1 MFGIGPW
8 LAVVA
13 GEILQRVLLLPFLLG
28 TTVFLPLVST
38 SSPPGQPEPL
48 CRFGVNGSVAG
59 YDVTPLRLG
68 WYIDYFANSNPARP
82 NGAEY
87 APMVRIRQTGPNS
100 YVYAPPAAEIQNIAA
115 SNPGADWFVANEPDR
130 KIYQDALDPRVY
142 ARAYHDIYQKIKA
155 ADPTARV
162 FAGSIVQ
169 PTPLRLQYLDL
180 VLQNYQDLYGRLMP
194 VDGWAIHNFLL
205 NEKEGCPNDPNDP
218 ETYTCWGAGIPPGI
232 DATEGLR
239 LRVADNDD
247 IDLFKEQIERFRR
260 WMAARGYRDYPLY
273 VSEYGVLFWMYE
285 DLSLGPI
292 VDEDGNTFSP
302 ERVNTFMSATFD
314 YMLTARDPNLGYPAD
329 DNRLVQRFSWYSVTD
344 QEFNGFLFDVDRGRA
359 RTTMGD
365 NYASYTAQVADQVDL
380 IPVRLTVNPP
390 APISS
395 GEGVTLT
402 LSALVSNSGNDLRA
416 RTFDVR
422 FYNGRPGQGGVPI
435 GEAQTVSS
443 IGCGETNEVTVTWPD
458 VKPGQYQVYA
468 LVDVNGFV
476 EEENESN
483 NLIRSTVSFYDQ
495 ALYAPFVAQGMA
507 IFNPVD

>member
-1 MFGIGPW
+1 MIAIGPL
-8 LAVVA
+8 LAAVA

-28 TTVFLPLVST
+28 TTVFLPLFTT

-48 CRFGVNGSVAG
+48 CRFGVNGSVSG
-59 YDVTPLRLG
+59 YDVVPLRLG
-68 WYIDYFANSNPARP
+68 WYIDYFASANPVRP
-82 NGAEY
+82 NGAEH

-100 YVYAPPAAEIQNIAA
+100 YVYAPTANEIQQIAA
-115 SNPGADWFVANEPDR
+115 GNPGADWFVANEPDR
-130 KIYQDALDPRVY
+130 KIYQDALEPRVY
-142 ARAYHDIYQKIKA
+142 ARAYHDLYQKIKA
-155 ADPTARV
+155 ADPTAHV

-180 VLQNYQDLYGRLMP
+180 VLQHYQQLYGQLMP

-247 IDLFKEQIERFRR
+247 IDLFQEQIERFRR
-260 WMAARGYRDYPLY
+260 WMAARGYRDFPLY

-302 ERVNTFMSATFD
+302 ERVNAFMSATFD
-314 YMLTARDPNLGYPAD
+314 YMLTAKDPDLGYPAD
-329 DNRLVQRFSWYSVTD
+329 GNRLVQRFSWYSVTD
-344 QEFNGFLFDVDRGRA
+344 QAFNGFLFDVDKNRM
-359 RTTMGD
+359 RTAMGD
-365 NYASYTAQVADQVDL
+365 NYAGYSASVADQVDL
-380 IPVRLTVNPP
+380 LPVRLAISPP

-395 GEGVTLT
+395 GEGVSLT
-402 LSALVSNSGNDLRA
+402 LSALVANSGNDLRPKA
-416 RTFDVR
+416 FAVQ

-435 GEAQTVSS
+435 GAAQGVSLS
-443 IGCGETNEVTVTWPD
+443 GCGDTRAAEVIWPD
-458 VKPGQYQVYA
+458 VQPGEYQVYA
-468 LVDVNGFV
+468 VVDVDGV
-476 EEENESN
+476 VPEVTESN
-483 NLIRSTVSFYDQ
+483 NLIRSTVRFYDQ
-495 ALYAPFVAQGMA
+495 VLYAPLVTQGRA
-507 IFNPVD
+507 TFAPVD